1 MGALLPASLAERALN
16 CCASDSDNSANAPQ
30 TGVMMLLA
38 RTIDVG
44 TVHPRHATLQQYPLT
59 QPHGNADSD
68 DLTHEFGAK
77 WAFLGPSTRSEW
89 CVSLSGSLCGW
100 IAGSHTMGL
109 GGLPF
114 RVLVWVDWS
123 VSTGGHCQSGRHG
136 PCGGGLEPFY
146 VGVNLDQLS
155 GALCRWVGDFG
166 VLTRELVKVCVIG
179 LVSLGPWSVALF
191 SFSGLCEP
199 RISIST
205 RLPPSHQR

>member
-68 DLTHEFGAK
+68 DLTHEFGAN
-77 WAFLGPSTRSEW
+77 WAFFGPSTRPEW
-89 CVSLSGSLCGW
+89 CASLSGSLCGW
-100 IAGSHTMGL
+100 IGGSHTMGL
-109 GGLPF
+109 GGPPF

-146 VGVNLDQLS
+146 VGVSLGQFS
-155 GALCRWVGDFG
+155 GALCRWGG
-166 VLTRELVKVCVIG
+166 GLCVLIGELVKV
-179 LVSLGPWSVALF
+179 LM
-191 SFSGLCEP
+191 
-199 RISIST
+199 
-205 RLPPSHQR
+205 

>member
-38 RTIDVG
+38 RTIDAG

-59 QPHGNADSD
+59 QPHGNVDSD

-77 WAFLGPSTRSEW
+77 WAFFGPSTRPEC

-109 GGLPF
+109 GGPPF
-114 RVLVWVDWS
+114 RVLVWVAWS

-136 PCGGGLEPFY
+136 PCGGGLECFHRRP
-146 VGVNLDQLS
+146 LLIRES
-155 GALCRWVGDFG
+155 GSLWGWIGAVSRRHEPRT
-166 VLTRELVKVCVIG
+166 VLRG
-179 LVSLGPWSVALF
+179 LV
-191 SFSGLCEP
+191 
-199 RISIST
+199 
-205 RLPPSHQR
+205 

>member
-38 RTIDVG
+38 RTIDAG
-44 TVHPRHATLQQYPLT
+44 TVHPRHATLQQYPFT
-59 QPHGNADSD
+59 HGHGNADSD

-77 WAFLGPSTRSEW
+77 WAILGPSTRSEW

-114 RVLVWVDWS
+114 RVLVWVDWRFS
-123 VSTGGHCQSGRHG
+123 HHG
-136 PCGGGLEPFY
+136 TWGTPIQGPRVGGLEVLTPWDL
-146 VGVNLDQLS
+146 GDPHS
-155 GALCRWVGDFG
+155 GSLCGWLG
-166 VLTRELVKVCVIG
+166 VLGELVKV
-179 LVSLGPWSVALF
+179 LV
-191 SFSGLCEP
+191 
-199 RISIST
+199 
-205 RLPPSHQR
+205 